1 MAARTREFRV
11 HLFLDTNTYL
21 GFFRL
26 SDDNLEQL
34 KKLSERVGSGET
46 TLYVTGQVRDEFL
59 RNRESTIDDA
69 LDTVRKA
76 PSLPNQFAHLFEALD
91 GYEEVRAA
99 LKDADRK
106 LAKLIEEAVAA
117 IESGS
122 LHADE
127 LISDLFSRA
136 KTIELTDAILE
147 AAKLRV
153 LLGNPPG
160 KQGSYGD
167 AVSWESLLVEVP
179 DGADLVLVTNDRDFK
194 SKLDAQRLN
203 AFLIAE
209 WARNKRSTIHLHGN
223 LRSALEAHFPEI
235 QLAPEPE
242 PEQDQAIERLTSAGS
257 FAATHAAIGRLSRFS
272 EFTPDQVAALLD
284 AAIDNSQVGGIMEDD
299 DVFKFY
305 DGLARQYGALI
316 ASDQWDRLNDR
327 LKDAEI
333 YRSTRA

>member
-1 MAARTREFRV
+1 V
-11 HLFLDTNTYL
+11 HLFLDTNTLL

-26 SDDNLEQL
+26 SDDNLDQL

-46 TLYVTGQVRDEFL
+46 TLYVTSQVRDEFL

-76 PSLPNQFAHLFEALD
+76 PSLPNQFAHLFEALG

-106 LAKLIEEAVAA
+106 LRKLIEEAVAA
-117 IESGS
+117 VESGS

-127 LISDLFSRA
+127 LISDLFAQA
-136 KTIELTDAILE
+136 KTIALTDAILE

-167 AVSWESLLVEVP
+167 AVNWESLLAEVP

-203 AFLIAE
+203 AFLISE
-209 WARNKRSTIHLHGN
+209 WTSRKGSTVYLHGN
-223 LRSALEAHFPEI
+223 LRSALEAHYPEI

-242 PEQDQAIERLTSAGS
+242 PEQDQAVDRLVNASS
-257 FAATHAAIGRLSRFS
+257 FAVTHAAIRRLSRFS
-272 EFTPDQVAALLD
+272 EFTPDQVASLID

-299 DVFKFY
+299 DVFEFY
-305 DGLARQYGALI
+305 DGLSRQYGALI

-333 YRSTRA
+333 YRSNMS